1 MKQLP
6 HEEMRLGFVQL
17 HKNDG
22 ATMHERDVKYVVNPN
37 DFHLVLRG
45 QLGPAFVRPN
55 GNCMIDSTVAELR
68 LSEVRRLSLNG
79 GKFENFHGGLLTRA
93 VGQHRQRLGI

>member
-68 LSEVRRLSLNG
+68 LSLNG